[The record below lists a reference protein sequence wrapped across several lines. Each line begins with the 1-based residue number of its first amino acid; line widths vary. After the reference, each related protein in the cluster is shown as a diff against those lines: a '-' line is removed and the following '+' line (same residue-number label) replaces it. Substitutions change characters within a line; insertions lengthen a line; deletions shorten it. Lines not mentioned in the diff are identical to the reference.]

1 MKKLEK
7 MGLVP
12 LTRKEAIEE
21 NGGNNTLPHTTNI
34 EDIAKVC
41 CYNIPPM
48 PEFNIVH

>member
-21 NGGNNTLPHTTNI
+21 NGGTTGI
-34 EDIAKVC
+34 DVFREIKDSFKVC

-48 PEFNIVH
+48 KL